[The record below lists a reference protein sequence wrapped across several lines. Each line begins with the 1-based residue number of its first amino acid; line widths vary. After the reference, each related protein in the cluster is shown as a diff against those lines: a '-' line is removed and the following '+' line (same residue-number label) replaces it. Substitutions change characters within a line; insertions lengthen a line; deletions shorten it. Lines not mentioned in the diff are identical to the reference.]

1 MQNEK
6 LAQWITT
13 KAENPDTSAIRYRLS
28 GQLPSGVDNA
38 ILRVIASDLYRLWLN
53 GKPVGIS
60 EDWQGDNW
68 QVTGIAKP
76 GINVIEA
83 EIRTRKTVF
92 AGCWLNMD
100 KTLPAP
106 VPVSQIEFTVRD
118 ARLSEWIYVQFIDAG
133 NPEKHFSGLFC
144 VEAGRDDLK
153 FDTSGAPRT
162 VRINTRT
169 EKQLG
174 PNAAFDW
181 TRVSQIRLRIDQK
194 STLVH
199 PKGGLTL
206 SDMRID
212 GTPVGL
218 TGWVVSPGLG
228 PIDSQLITDTPN
240 ELRLNYD
247 FSSYPETSL
256 LCELSV
262 ADRHGVKLAQIISD
276 EQTTTDQGTP
286 RLAPSTYAVDWTPR
300 LPARVS
306 DMLDE
311 GRVPCH
317 EMLSI
322 STTDRKELYEQDHP
336 IELNVVINAFD
347 KPSDP
352 KIQIQLDEWN
362 HTKPVFLSAECRIN
376 QAGQMQDT
384 LALPKLSEGLYR
396 VTARKG
402 TGLMATAA
410 FAVVPKSQT
419 TISSLLPKLK
429 PYNHRQHMIGVNDGA
444 LLVQHPVYLWSL
456 REMGV
461 GLLVADIVPSN
472 TETGV
477 TNDICA
483 YCKAT
488 DTRFAYNLMMS
499 NYTAVSD
506 STNGK
511 NSYDAPDGCH
521 RWDVDAD
528 TLRHAAATGLFEGVM
543 YDEVEHM
550 QLCRNAYSQ
559 QPEPNRKP
567 FFVETNGLSLPQAYD
582 TLKKA
587 VKEQVKRY
595 QQFGSKMLGESVF
608 PALWHPMAEAG
619 MTLAPKLL
627 KEDVHPVVLAEAL
640 GAAIQHNARLWF
652 SPDLWWYAEA
662 PGHSAREFQM
672 AMQCC
677 HLAGVDACYVECTVK
692 LFSQNGS
699 SYNLTQ
705 HGKVLKEHI
714 ARWIPAHPRSYTY
727 RDYQPEVAIVRFPDS
742 DWGQSSCAYW
752 DYLYGA
758 MNLHSSA
765 ETREHLQVWSLIT
778 DRVLTGRAVN
788 CNAAALGPLIPP
800 IIWRFTVPSPA
811 VAVFDH
817 NVGLKHLQGLGVIFA
832 CGIEISEQ
840 TMSAL
845 QSCVKAGAVCFI
857 IQHLAPQRL
866 RELNGAPSTRISEG
880 KGSWVVM
887 DSFTPEAMAPYKQL
901 LPKNDGSMWL
911 RFKNRRVKVG

>member
-1 MQNEK
+1 MQNER
-6 LAQWITT
+6 LAQWVTT
-13 KAENPDTSAIRYRLS
+13 KAENPDTSTIRYRLS
-28 GQLPSGVDNA
+28 GQLPSGFDNA
-38 ILRVIASDLYRLWLN
+38 ILRVIASDLNRVWLN

-68 QVTGIAKP
+68 RVMGIARP
-76 GINVIEA
+76 GTNVIEA

-106 VPVSQIEFTVRD
+106 VPVSQFEFTVRD
-118 ARLSEWIYVQFIDAG
+118 ARLSEWVYVQFIDDWSR
-133 NPEKHFSGLFC
+133 FSGLFC
-144 VEAGRDDLK
+144 VEAGREDLK
-153 FDTSGAPRT
+153 FDTSGTPRT
-162 VRINTRT
+162 LRIDTRT

-181 TRVSQIRLRIDQK
+181 TRVSQVRLRIDQK
-194 STLVH
+194 STLLYQ
-199 PKGGLTL
+199 KGGLTF
-206 SDMRID
+206 SDIRIND
-212 GTPVGL
+212 APVAL

-228 PIDSQLITDTPN
+228 PVLSQLSTDNPN
-240 ELRLNYD
+240 RLHLNYD
-247 FSSYPETSL
+247 FSPYPEASL

-262 ADRHGVKLAQIISD
+262 GDRHGVKLAQIITD
-276 EQTTTDQGTP
+276 DLTTADHGTP
-286 RLAPSTYAVDWTPR
+286 LVAPSTFAVEWTPY
-300 LPARVS
+300 LPTRVS

-311 GRVPCH
+311 GRAPCQ
-317 EMLSI
+317 EMLSVGT
-322 STTDRKELYEQDHP
+322 SDRKEVYEQDQP
-336 IELNVVINAFD
+336 IELSVVINAFD
-347 KPSDP
+347 KPSDL
-352 KIQIQLDEWN
+352 KVQIELEEWN
-362 HTKPVFLSAECRIN
+362 HTKPVILSAECRPSDKGQV
-376 QAGQMQDT
+376 QAT
-384 LALPKLSEGLYR
+384 IVLPKLSDGLYR
-396 VTARKG
+396 VTARRG
-402 TGLMATAA
+402 TNLTATAA
-410 FAVVPKSQT
+410 FAVVPKGQT

-429 PYNHRQHMIGVNDGA
+429 PYLHRQHMIGVNDQA
-444 LLVQHPVYLWSL
+444 QLVQHPVNLWSL

-461 GLLVADIVPSN
+461 GLWVADIVPSN

-477 TNDICA
+477 TNDLCA

-488 DTRFAYNLMMS
+488 GTHFAYNLVLP
-499 NYTAVSD
+499 NFAAVSD

-511 NSYDAPDGCH
+511 NSYDTPDGCH
-521 RWDVDAD
+521 RWVVDAD
-528 TLRHAAATGLFEGVM
+528 TLRHAASTGVFEGVM

-550 QLCRNAYSQ
+550 QLCRNGYSQ
-559 QPEPNRKP
+559 LPEPNRKP
-567 FFVETNGLSLPQAYD
+567 FFVETDGLSLPQAYD

-595 QQFGSKMLGESVF
+595 QQSGSKMLGESVF
-608 PALWHPMAEAG
+608 PALFHPMAEAG

-627 KEDVHPVVLAEAL
+627 KEDIHPVVLAEAL

-662 PGHSAREFQM
+662 PGHSAREYRM

-677 HLAGVDACYVECTVK
+677 HLAGVDACYVECTIK

-705 HGKVLKEHI
+705 HGRELKEHI
-714 ARWIPAHPRSYTY
+714 AKWVPAHPRNYGY

-742 DWGQSSCAYW
+742 DWGQASCAYW

-758 MNLHSSA
+758 MNLHSSP
-765 ETREHLQVWSLIT
+765 ETREHMQVWSLLT
-778 DRVLTGRAVN
+778 DGVLTGRAVN
-788 CNAAALGPLIPP
+788 CNGAALGPLIPP
-800 IIWRFTVPSPA
+800 ITWRFTVPSPA

-817 NVGLKHLQGLGVIFA
+817 NVGLNHLKGVGVIFA

-845 QSCVKAGAVCFI
+845 QSCVKSGAVCFI
-857 IQHLAPQRL
+857 SQHLAPQRL
-866 RELNGAPSTRISEG
+866 RELNGAPSARIPEG

-887 DSFTPEAMAPYKQL
+887 SSFTPEVMAPYKQI